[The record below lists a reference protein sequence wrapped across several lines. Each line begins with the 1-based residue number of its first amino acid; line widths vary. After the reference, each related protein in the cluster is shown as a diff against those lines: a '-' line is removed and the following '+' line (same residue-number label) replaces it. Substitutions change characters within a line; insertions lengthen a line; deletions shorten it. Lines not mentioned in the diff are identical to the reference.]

1 MDQHKHMRG
10 NTVNEAFGRRF
21 MELSILWAVLFTLVS
36 MIRPQLPETAG
47 WLTFLLQVAVMVPV
61 MAALRLTYKN
71 AEMDRMIRF
80 FCRMMYIVMVAAMAV
95 MFALVF
101 I

>member
-1 MDQHKHMRG
+1 MLKR
-10 NTVNEAFGRRF
+10 A
-21 MELSILWAVLFTLVS
+21 TL
-36 MIRPQLPETAG
+36 ML
-47 WLTFLLQVAVMVPV
+47 PV

-80 FCRMMYIVMVAAMAV
+80 FCRMMYIVMVAAMAL
-95 MFALVF
+95 MLALAF